1 MLCLTGSKRGTLGK
15 LEPSDQI
22 KACSLRND
30 LKCCLWLCI
39 YSDALDRA
47 IEEFTLSCAGYCVA
61 TYVLGIGDRH
71 SDNIMVRS
79 NGQVRQSEFSFSIL
93 HLVFPDSTGFTDWP
107 CVFWGFLFSFLALSH
122 RLRSHPGQLQ
132 VQVWH
137 QKGACTI
144 YPHTRLHPRH
154 TTGQDWKH
162 RKVWQVCFTLLFTSS
177 PSTSVHTNH
186 WHSNCNFNHLLQF
199 SQVFVS
205 LRLIW

>member
-1 MLCLTGSKRGTLGK
+1 MSWV
-15 LEPSDQI
+15 LEIATVTTSWSAAMDRLDNLSFLFPFSTWFFLIPQ
-22 KACSLRND
+22 ASL
-30 LKCCLWLCI
+30 
-39 YSDALDRA
+39 
-47 IEEFTLSCAGYCVA
+47 
-61 TYVLGIGDRH
+61 IGF
-71 SDNIMVRS
+71 VCF
-79 NGQVRQSEFSFSIL
+79 GV
-93 HLVFPDSTGFTDWP
+93 
-107 CVFWGFLFSFLALSH
+107 FLFSFLALSH

-132 VQVWH
+132 VKVWH

-162 RKVWQVCFTLLFTSS
+162 RKVWQVCFTWLFTSS

-186 WHSNCNFNHLLQF
+186 CDSNCNFNHLLQF